1 MTARRAVHKPPFVYP
16 AAPGVCGG
24 AVGVSCGRGAPTLPT
39 PRGRAR
45 AQTGRPVLRS
55 ISARFHPHMSHPAC
69 CITSHIALS
78 HNFRRAGL
86 CLDCAPRRTDYRIPG
101 SSDISFPGGDGG
113 AGGGARAIRRCR
125 ARIQAGAQHALHHP
139 SNLSLTSCCAST
151 SPPRAHHPRVPPS
164 TGPPHPPYQACCL
177 GRWLCTGRCPS

>member
-1 MTARRAVHKPPFVYP
+1 MPGIPCEDFHARTSVLGLPCYMLHAM
-16 AAPGVCGG
+16 C
-24 AVGVSCGRGAPTLPT
+24 CTLY
-39 PRGRAR
+39 A
-45 AQTGRPVLRS
+45 
-55 ISARFHPHMSHPAC
+55 IYMSHPAC